1 MRYSGASVQKLDE
14 EWGPGERGSEALEEG
29 IVGGV
34 LEDVGS
40 IKEEVEL
47 DEVRHVGKS
56 AG

>member
-1 MRYSGASVQKLDE
+1 MQKLDE
-14 EWGPGERGSEALEEG
+14 EWGPGERGGEALEEG
-29 IVGGV
+29 IVCGV

-47 DEVRHVGKS
+47 EEVGHVGKG